1 MGGGIRDSPP
11 LHLNLTGNF
20 SPDDLTL
27 RRRPPKAWNESDLDV
42 AYEKKP
48 SQTASYERE
57 WWRPGEWTT

>member
-1 MGGGIRDSPP
+1 MAVGTCLWVLGPILIRS
-11 LHLNLTGNF
+11 L

-42 AYEKKP
+42 AYEKKS

-57 WWRPGEWTT
+57 WVTP